1 MKKRM
6 TDVIVFVLPFCI
18 LFAAYIE
25 AIAQDVDKTEAPYF
39 FIQSDDPA
47 LDQLPLKSTRAEV
60 TISGVIADVTIRQ
73 IYQNTGERPLEAIYI
88 FPASTRAAVYKLR
101 MTIGTRIIEAKVEE
115 RDKARQEYE
124 QAKQDGYSASL
135 LEQQRPNVF
144 QMNIANIMPGDTI
157 QVELKYTEILIPE
170 EKEYV
175 FVYPTV
181 VGPRYAREDNT
192 ESWVENPYLKEGGQA
207 NYTFDIR
214 VAVSGGMPIQQ
225 MVCTSHR
232 TRIDY
237 ISENQANVQLDPNES
252 NGGDRD
258 FILRYRL
265 SGDRIENGLLLYQGK
280 TENFFLLMVQP
291 PERIKPEEIPAREY
305 IFIVDVSGSMH
316 GFPLEISKSV
326 IRDLVR
332 NLKKQDY
339 FNILLFAGGSSLL
352 AHQSLPATEEN
363 IMKALD
369 VIDRQRGGGGTE
381 LLPALKQ
388 ALDLPRPGKI
398 SRTVV
403 IATDGYVNVEKEA
416 FDLIRGNLSNANMFA
431 FGIGSSVNRYLIE
444 GLARAGQGEPFVVT
458 EYAEAKLMADRF
470 RKYIQTPVLT
480 NVRYEFDHF
489 DAYDIEPVSVPDVF
503 AERPVVL
510 FGKWKG
516 NAQGSV
522 TVTGRQAGNRIYRN
536 KTEIEHFE
544 PRANHQALR
553 YLWARNRIA
562 LLSDYLGVD
571 QDEEFKRE
579 VTSLGLTY
587 NLLTEFTSFLAI
599 DSERRNDSQN
609 VTTVKQPLPLPHGV
623 SRYALGSGARAAGG
637 LVKSASHQTLG
648 VLDAS
653 ESEIAAPIETPEL
666 ELGPIIVN
674 PGADS
679 LAVRYF
685 LQKHLEDLSKCLK
698 NNLSPTQ
705 RGKIM
710 ILLVIE
716 TDGSISQTRIIHH
729 TLSNSNFSKCL
740 VGVFYGNKISGNWP
754 AQTSRVTCELILN

>member
-1 MKKRM
+1 MQKRM
-6 TDVIVFVLPFCI
+6 TDVITFILPLFI
-18 LFAAYIE
+18 LFASHIE
-25 AIAQDVDKTEAPYF
+25 TLAQEADKTEAPYF

-60 TISGVIADVTIRQ
+60 TISGVIADVTITQ
-73 IYQNTGERPLEAIYI
+73 TYQNTGERTLEAIYI
-88 FPASTRAAVYKLR
+88 FPASTRAAVYQVR

-124 QAKQDGYSASL
+124 QAKQEGYSASL

-192 ESWVENPYLKEGGQA
+192 ESWVENPYLEEGESA
-207 NYTFDIR
+207 NYSFDIS
-214 VAVSGGMPIQQ
+214 VAVSGGMPIRQ

-237 ISENQANVQLDPNES
+237 ISENQANVQLDPAES

-265 SGDRIENGLLLYQGK
+265 SGDRIENGLLLYQGES
-280 TENFFLLMVQP
+280 ENFFLLMVQP

-316 GFPLEISKSV
+316 GFPLEISKSL

-332 NLKKQDY
+332 NLRKQDY
-339 FNILLFAGGSSLL
+339 FNLLLFAGGSSLL
-352 AHQSLPATEEN
+352 SHQSLPASEEK

-369 VIDRQRGGGGTE
+369 VIDQQRGGGGTE

-388 ALDLPRPGKI
+388 ALALPRPGKI
-398 SRTVV
+398 SRTIV
-403 IATDGYVNVEKEA
+403 IATDGYVNVEREA
-416 FDLIRGNLSNANMFA
+416 FDLIRGSLNSANMFA

-444 GLARAGQGEPFVVT
+444 GLARSGQGESFVVT
-458 EYAEAKLMADRF
+458 EYAEAKVMADRF

-480 NVRYEFDHF
+480 DVKYDFDYF
-489 DAYDIEPVSVPDVF
+489 DTYDIEPVSIPDVF
-503 AERPVVL
+503 AERPVIL

-522 TVTGRQAGNRIYRN
+522 TVTGRQAGNRLFRN
-536 KTEIEHFE
+536 KTEIARFE
-544 PRANHQALR
+544 PRASHQALR

-571 QDEEFKRE
+571 QDEESKRE
-579 VTSLGLTY
+579 VTTLGLTY

-599 DSERRNDSQN
+599 DSERRNDSQDI
-609 VTTVKQPLPLPHGV
+609 TTVKQPLPLPQGV
-623 SRYALGSGARAAGG
+623 SRYALGSSARAAGG
-637 LVKSASHQTLG
+637 LIKSASYQTLG

-653 ESEIAAPIETPEL
+653 ELEAAAPINTPEL
-666 ELGPIIVN
+666 TIDRIIVN

-685 LQKHLEDLSKCLK
+685 LQNHLEDISKCLK
-698 NNLSPTQ
+698 KNLSPTQ

-716 TDGSISQTRIIHH
+716 PDGSISQTKIIHH
-729 TLSNSNFSKCL
+729 TLSNSKFSKCL